1 MYNCL
6 NCKIDVYKSDRC
18 YMFKR
23 LDAMIHNFRFMANYN
38 WFPRKE
44 AVKDYKLMKD
54 NQFFDFLNDV
64 PDQIKSPV
72 LAMKLVEQVKYMHM
86 NYGIRNRSLGVWANK
101 IMDIYNTELM
111 KTVEAKQKLESLINE

>member
-1 MYNCL
+1 
-6 NCKIDVYKSDRC
+6 
-18 YMFKR
+18 
-23 LDAMIHNFRFMANYN
+23 
-38 WFPRKE
+38 
-44 AVKDYKLMKD
+44 MKD

-72 LAMKLVEQVKYMHM
+72 LAMKLVEQVMYMHM
-86 NYGIRNRSLGVWANK
+86 NYGIRKRSLGEWASK